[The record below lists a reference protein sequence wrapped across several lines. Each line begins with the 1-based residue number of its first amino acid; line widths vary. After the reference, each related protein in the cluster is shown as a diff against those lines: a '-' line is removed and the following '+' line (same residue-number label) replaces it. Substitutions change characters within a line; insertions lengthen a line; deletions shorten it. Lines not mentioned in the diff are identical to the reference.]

1 MKKIILAIKNFFK
14 KIGDGWNK
22 SIAWIKHML
31 YQYIWRYILIAYHF
45 LGDLWYKY
53 VTPVLGKIG
62 YVLSHNWIYHYSSSH
77 IRLFYILKFRN
88 TRRGRSMFYGFLFVS
103 PWIIGFLTFTLYP
116 LFHSLYL
123 SFTVTYFHT
132 SAWQTTFTGF
142 TNYINIIRDQ
152 TLLPLLLNYFGKMML
167 AVPLVIVFSMMI
179 AMLINQPIKGKGIWR
194 TIFFL
199 PVIIATGPVIND
211 LTAQGAISLPSL
223 EENSVIQYVAQ
234 NIGSWIADPL
244 TAVLQQLLLI
254 LWYAGIPTLI
264 FLASLQK
271 IDKSIYEAS
280 SIDGASPWDN
290 FWKITLPSIKPFITV
305 NVIYVVVSMSTLVEP
320 GGILDIAKRHM
331 SGSAL
336 DAFWHGYGYASAI
349 AWLYFLLM
357 VVIMGIFV
365 GLLSIKRKE
374 SR

>member
-1 MKKIILAIKNFFK
+1 MKKVILAIKSFFK
-14 KIGDGWNK
+14 SIGNGWNRFK
-22 SIAWIKHML
+22 SFIKHLL
-31 YQYIWRYILIAYHF
+31 YKYIWRYILIAYHF
-45 LGDLWYKY
+45 LDDLWYKY
-53 VTPVLGKIG
+53 VTPILAKVGNFLT
-62 YVLSHNWIYHYSSSH
+62 HNWIYHYTSSE
-77 IRLFYILKFRN
+77 IRLFNFIKFKN
-88 TRRGRSMFYGFLFVS
+88 TKRGRNMFYGFLFVS
-103 PWIIGFLTFTLYP
+103 PWIIGFLIFTLYP

-132 SAWQTTFTGF
+132 AQWQTTFTGF
-142 TNYINIIRDQ
+142 NNYINILRDQ
-152 TLLPLLLNYFGKMML
+152 TLPLLFLSYFGKMIL

-223 EENSVIQYVAQ
+223 EENTVILYVAQ
-234 NIGSWIADPL
+234 NLGSWIADPL
-244 TAVLQQLLLI
+244 MIVLEQLLLI

-305 NVIYVVVSMSTLVEP
+305 NVIYVVVSMSSLVEP
-320 GGILDIAKRHM
+320 GGILDTAKRHM
-331 SGSAL
+331 SGGTT

-349 AWLYFLLM
+349 AWIYFFLM